1 MTDADPKYAAW
12 LRLQSSH
19 AELIGARRLAE
30 APQHKRPMVL
40 AELERAYDEAVE
52 RYRAQL
58 DGEDEMEL
66 CAWGDVAGCGGATL
80 FEPRA
85 LDHEGV
91 CERCRAVERES
102 EMRVEGGG

>member
-1 MTDADPKYAAW
+1 MDRDESNWTVLAIA
-12 LRLQSSH
+12 S
-19 AELIGARRLAE
+19 AELRGARKLAS
-30 APQHKRPMVL
+30 APRHKRPMVL
-40 AELERAYDEAVE
+40 AELECAYDEAVE

-91 CERCRAVERES
+91 CERCRAVENAAKD
-102 EMRVEGGG
+102 GAGHG